1 MIAFLK
7 GTLAEKGPGV
17 IVVDVGGVGYEVLL
31 SLNTYD
37 ALPAVGGA
45 CHLLIHDHYREDAHL
60 LFGFKSEAE
69 RDVFRLLQ
77 TVSGI
82 GAKTALSI
90 LNGLSLRELR
100 LAITQKDI
108 KRLSSISGIGKK
120 TAERIAVELADKIN
134 PLDAL
139 SSPEEGRGG
148 AVLSSSMRDAVL
160 ALCALGQTQE
170 NALALVRKAAEAAP
184 GADTETLIKKA
195 LAR

>member
-7 GTLAEKGPGV
+7 GTLAEKGMGV
-17 IVVDVGGVGYEVLL
+17 VILDVGGVGYEVSL

-37 ALPAVGGA
+37 ALPTVGSP
-45 CHLLIHDHYREDAHL
+45 CQLLIHDHYREDAHL
-60 LFGFKSEAE
+60 LFGFKTEAE
-69 RDVFRLLQ
+69 RELFRLLQ

-82 GAKTALSI
+82 GAKTAISM

-100 LAITQKDI
+100 LAITQKDV
-108 KRLSSISGIGKK
+108 KRLSAIQGIGRK

-139 SSPEEGRGG
+139 SAQEGTGET
-148 AVLSSSMRDAVL
+148 ALSSSMRDAVL

-170 NALALVRKAAEAAP
+170 NAVALVRKAAAAAP
-184 GADTETLIKKA
+184 AADTETLIKKA